1 MKSKF
6 IPTLI
11 LFSLSFSQSNES
23 ENDIIEYGFNYTGDF
38 KDGKRH
44 GRGRYIYPNGDTY
57 DGYWVDDIRQGEG
70 KLTYDND
77 SKTYVGNFVSDLFN
91 GWGALHI
98 IGGEKYEGEIGR
110 AHV

>member
-11 LFSLSFSQSNES
+11 LFSLSFSQSNDS

-44 GRGRYIYPNGDTY
+44 GI
-57 DGYWVDDIRQGEG
+57 
-70 KLTYDND
+70 
-77 SKTYVGNFVSDLFN
+77 GNVQQELYQRF
-91 GWGALHI
+91 
-98 IGGEKYEGEIGR
+98 
-110 AHV
+110 HV